1 MQGALKRERGH
12 SIEKGGDMPSTK
24 LVPILCLMVIALAS
38 MACRAAE
45 PIAIGFSA
53 ALTGPLAVNGKPGLM
68 AMQIWEEDTNA
79 HGGLLGRPVKLVYYD
94 DQSNPGNVPTIYS
107 KLIEVDKVDFLV
119 GTSTN
124 LLAAALPIAMQ
135 HNKLLMG
142 LLATG
147 INDEYKY
154 PRYFSM
160 NPVGPEA
167 KPALTRGFFQIAV
180 EQKPKPETVAIVSSD
195 AEYGKNCL
203 EGAHVNADAA
213 KLKIVFDRTYP
224 PGGATDMAPIVRS
237 MQASGADIAVVCSYP
252 LESVAIIRAASEIG
266 YTPKMFGGG
275 MVGPQLTPLKQQL
288 GPLLNG
294 IMTFDIWLPTK
305 SMQFPGVM
313 EMLAKYQARA
323 PGAGTDLLGYYI
335 PPFSY
340 ANIQALGLAVAATG
354 SLDSNKVA
362 GYLHSATVETVIG
375 PVAFGP
381 VGEWKTERMLQ
392 VQYRNIHGSDLDELR
407 DMSKVAILAPP
418 QFKSGEVIYP
428 YANAKR

>member
-1 MQGALKRERGH
+1 M
-12 SIEKGGDMPSTK
+12 TK
-24 LVPILCLMVIALAS
+24 LRMLGLLCLALVGPWAS
-38 MACRAAE
+38 VGNAAD

-53 ALTGPLAVNGKPGLM
+53 SLTGPLAVNGKPGLM
-68 AMQIWEEDTNA
+68 AMQIWEEDVNA
-79 HGGLLGRPVKLVYYD
+79 KGGLLGRPVKLVYYD

-135 HNKLLMG
+135 HDKLLMG

-167 KPALTRGFFQIAV
+167 KPALTRGFFQIAI
-180 EQKPKPETVAIVSSD
+180 EQKPKPQTVAIISSD

-203 EGAHVNADAA
+203 EGARVNAASTG
-213 KLKIVFDRTYP
+213 LKIVYDRTYP
-224 PGGATDMAPIVRS
+224 PGGATDMAPVVRS
-237 MQASGADIAVVCSYP
+237 AQASNADIFVVCSYP
-252 LESVAIIRAASEIG
+252 LESVAIIRAANEIG
-266 YTPKMFGGG
+266 YAPKMFGGG

-294 IMTFDIWLPTK
+294 IMTFDIWLPTER
-305 SMQFPGVM
+305 MQFTGVM
-313 EMLAKYQARA
+313 AMLAKYQARA
-323 PGAGTDLLGYYI
+323 PDAGTDRLGYYI
-335 PPFSY
+335 PPFAY
-340 ANIQALGLAVAATG
+340 ANIQTLGLAVAAAGT
-354 SLDSNKVA
+354 LDNAKVA
-362 GYLHSATVETVIG
+362 SFLHSATFDTVIG

-381 VGEWKTERMLQ
+381 VGEWRTERMLQ
-392 VQYRNIHGSDLDELR
+392 VQYRNIHGSDIDELK

-418 QFKSGEVIYP
+418 QFKSGDIIYP
-428 YANAKR
+428 FADAKH

>member
-1 MQGALKRERGH
+1 M
-12 SIEKGGDMPSTK
+12 MTK
-24 LVPILCLMVIALAS
+24 LRLLGLLCLALAG
-38 MACRAAE
+38 MWAKVGNAAD
-45 PIAIGFSA
+45 PITIGLSA
-53 ALTGPLAVNGKPGLM
+53 SLTGPLAVNGKPGLM
-68 AMQIWEEDTNA
+68 AMQIWEADVNA
-79 HGGLLGRPVKLVYYD
+79 KGGLLGRPVKLVYYD

-107 KLIEVDKVDFLV
+107 KLIDVDKVDFLV

-135 HNKLLMG
+135 HDKLLMG

-154 PRYFSM
+154 QRYFSM

-180 EQKPKPETVAIVSSD
+180 AQKPKPQTVAIISSD
-195 AEYGKNCL
+195 AEYGRNCL
-203 EGAHVNADAA
+203 EGARVNAASTGM
-213 KLKIVFDRTYP
+213 KIVYDRTYP
-224 PGGATDMAPIVRS
+224 PGGATDMAPVVRS
-237 MQASGADIAVVCSYP
+237 AQASDADILVVCSYP
-252 LESVAIIRAASEIG
+252 LESVAIIRAANEIG

-305 SMQFPGVM
+305 RMQFTGVM
-313 EMLAKYQARA
+313 EMLAKYQALA
-323 PGAGTDLLGYYI
+323 PEAGTDRLGYYI
-335 PPFSY
+335 PPFAY
-340 ANIQALGLAVAATG
+340 ANIQTLGLAVAAAGT
-354 SLDSNKVA
+354 LDSAKVA
-362 GYLHSATVETVIG
+362 SLLHSATFDTVIG

-381 VGEWKTERMLQ
+381 VGEWRTERMLQ
-392 VQYRNIHGSDLDELR
+392 VQYRNIHGNDLNELK

-418 QFKSGEVIYP
+418 QFKSGDLIYP
-428 YANAKR
+428 YAAAKH